1 MTRSDE
7 ENGESVVMNSDDFEQ
22 RLERQTFQK
31 IPAPWRKE
39 ILSGAE
45 ARPSRE
51 SNLHLEADP
60 RLGWRRILSTIL
72 WPSPTAWAGL
82 AAIWII
88 ILGVNFDSRN
98 RNHQVTAKIPM
109 AREMIADLKEQE
121 QVLKELFG
129 AGDLPVADRPKNP
142 APRPRSDKERALSM
156 A

>member
-31 IPAPWRKE
+31 VPAPWRKE

-45 ARPSRE
+45 AKRPSRE
-51 SNLHLEADP
+51 SNLHVEPDQ
-60 RLGWRRILSTIL
+60 RLGWILSTFL

-82 AAIWII
+82 AVIWII
-88 ILGVNFDSRN
+88 ILGVNFGSRN
-98 RNHQVTAKIPM
+98 TNHQVTANIPM
-109 AREMIADLKEQE
+109 GREMVAGLKEQE
-121 QVLKELFG
+121 QVLKELLG
-129 AGDLPVADRPKNP
+129 PDDLPVADRPKP
-142 APRPRSDKERALSM
+142 AAPRPRSDKQRALSM